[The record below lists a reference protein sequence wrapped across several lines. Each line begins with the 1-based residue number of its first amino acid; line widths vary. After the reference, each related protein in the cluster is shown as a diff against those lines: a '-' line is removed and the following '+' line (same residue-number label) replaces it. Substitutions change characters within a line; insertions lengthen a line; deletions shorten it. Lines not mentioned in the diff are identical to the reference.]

1 MYSDD
6 TSIARLTPLAMPRFR
21 RASRSPYRVYISVNG
36 EGYGH
41 SSRAL
46 AVARHFDPECVLMGS
61 YGYVLERLQRA
72 GYRTIEVGPEVKFF
86 GEDGSFDISNT
97 IIKNSTWPLTINRQ
111 TRDEL
116 RILQQFGITC
126 VLSDCR
132 AGSIFAASKLGLPAI
147 YMTNQTQF
155 DHFFQRRNYKQLER
169 VRASR
174 SKRFADAP
182 KAIQEAILSGAAEP
196 SVEFA
201 VRQVFEKLDA
211 IVIADFPPPNTV
223 CLPVLSHRPHV
234 KKLQHMV
241 GPVTAWRETDVHPYP
256 RPGVGPYV
264 VGTLGGH
271 QYRLPLFEAMI
282 EVAYRLPH
290 VQFEVFANFPKVTTP
305 PNLRLLEFT
314 ENPERYYKAADL
326 VVTQAGH
333 STAMEL
339 LSLGKPSLL
348 VPDYKQ
354 IEQECNA
361 ARMVE
366 LGVSTQITYPELT
379 GEALAARIQHHLQS
393 RTYEA
398 NAMRLARL
406 AAQLDGA
413 HRVAQIVHDYASRVI
428 AY

>member
-1 MYSDD
+1 MYSND
-6 TSIARLTPLAMPRFR
+6 SELLTPVIKPRGR
-21 RASRSPYRVYISVNG
+21 RSARSPYRVYISVNG

-46 AVARHFDPECVLMGS
+46 AVARHFDPDCVLLGS
-61 YGYVLERLQRA
+61 YGYVLERLQRS
-72 GYRTIEVGPEVKFF
+72 GYKCIEVGPEVKFF

-97 IIKNSTWPLTINRQ
+97 IIKNSIWPLTINRQ
-111 TRDEL
+111 TKEEL
-116 RILQQFGITC
+116 SILKQYGITC

-169 VRASR
+169 VSLSR
-174 SKRFADAP
+174 SERLADAP
-182 KAIQEAILSGAAEP
+182 RALHEAIWCGAAEP

-201 VRQVFEKLDA
+201 VRQVFKELDA
-211 IVIADFPPPNTV
+211 IIVADFPPPNTV

-241 GPVTAWRETDVHPYP
+241 GPVTAWRASDVIPYP
-256 RPGVGPYV
+256 RPGPGPYV
-264 VGTLGGH
+264 VGTLGGF
-271 QYRLPLFEAMI
+271 QYREPLFEAII
-282 EVAYRLPH
+282 ESAYRLPH
-290 VQFEVFANFPKVTTP
+290 VQFEVFANLPKRNTP
-305 PNLRLLEFT
+305 PNLRLLDFT

-333 STAMEL
+333 STSMEL

-354 IEQECNA
+354 IEQESNA
-361 ARMVE
+361 GRMVD
-366 LGVSTQITYPELT
+366 LGVSTQITYPELS
-379 GEALAARIQHHLQS
+379 GEALAKRIDHHLQS

-406 AAQLDGA
+406 AAELDGA
-413 HRVAQIVHDYASRVI
+413 HRAAQIVHDFASRLI

>member
-1 MYSDD
+1 MYSDE
-6 TSIARLTPLAMPRFR
+6 IRLVPRSRPRLR
-21 RASRSPYRVYISVNG
+21 RAGRSPYRIYISVNG

-46 AVARHFDPECVLMGS
+46 AVARHFDPETVLLGS
-61 YGYVLERLQRA
+61 YGYVLERLQRS
-72 GYRTIEVGPEVKFF
+72 GYHCIEVGPEVKFF
-86 GEDGSFDISNT
+86 GEDGSFDVKET
-97 IIKNSTWPLTINRQ
+97 IIKNSAWPLTINRQ
-111 TRDEL
+111 TKEEL
-116 RILQQFGITC
+116 RILKQYGITC

-132 AGSIFAASKLGLPAI
+132 AGSVFAASKLGLPAI

-169 VRASR
+169 VLPSR
-174 SKRFADAP
+174 VERLADAP
-182 KAIQEAILSGAAEP
+182 RALQEAIWCGAAEP

-201 VRQVFEKLDA
+201 VRQVFKELDA
-211 IVIADFPPPNTV
+211 IVVADFPPPNTV

-241 GPVTAWRETDVHPYP
+241 GPVTAWRASDVIPVP
-256 RPGVGPYV
+256 RPGLGAYV

-271 QYRLPLFEAMI
+271 QYREPLFEAII
-282 EVAYRLPH
+282 EAAYRMPN
-290 VQFEVFANFPKVTTP
+290 VQFDVFASFPWRPIPT
-305 PNLRLLEFT
+305 NLRLLEFT
-314 ENPERYYKAADL
+314 ENPERFYKAADL
-326 VVTQAGH
+326 IVTQAGH

-366 LGVSTQITYPELT
+366 LGVSTQLTYPELT
-379 GEALAARIQHHLQS
+379 GAALAARIQHHLQN
-393 RTYEA
+393 RTYESS
-398 NAMRLARL
+398 AMRLARF
-406 AAQLDGA
+406 AAELDGA
-413 HRVAQIVHDYASRVI
+413 HRVAQLVHDFASRII